1 MDFKRKRVIV
11 GVGSALV
18 DILARESEDF
28 LARTGAVKGGMVY
41 VDNAHIDQTL
51 SMTTSAPAVV
61 PGGSA
66 CNTAV
71 GVGQLGGAARFV
83 GTCGLGA
90 MGNFFENALR
100 KRGVEPR
107 LARSS
112 TPTGRVLSIITPDA
126 ERSMLTF
133 LGAASETR
141 PGDLREDYFTD
152 AAVVHIEGYLLHN
165 PELITAAL
173 RAARS
178 AGARVSL
185 DLASYNVV
193 AESRAFLAEIVREYV
208 DILIA
213 NEDEARAFTGRSDP
227 EKALEGLGRD
237 VPMAALKL
245 GPRGSLIAADGSVV
259 RVPARGDG
267 QAVDTTGAGDLW
279 ASGFLFGLV
288 SGYSLE
294 KSGAIGSA
302 CGYEVCQVM
311 GASIPKEGWQRIRKS
326 IELPQPFSEASAVQ
340 TTGGA
345 LPPLQSAAN
354 GRSPKQG
361 SGRSRR

>member
-1 MDFKRKRVIV
+1 LERVYVDFNRKHVIV

-18 DILARESEDF
+18 DILAQESDEF
-28 LARTGAVKGGMVY
+28 VARSGAVKGGMVY
-41 VDNAHIDQTL
+41 VDNAHIDRTL
-51 SMTTSAPAVV
+51 AQASNPPAVV

-66 CNTAV
+66 CNTTV

-83 GTCGLGA
+83 GTCGQGA
-90 MGNFFENALR
+90 MGNFFEKALR
-100 KRGVEPR
+100 SRRVDPR
-107 LARSS
+107 LARSD
-112 TPTGRVLSIITPDA
+112 TPTGRVLSIVTPDA

-141 PGDLREDYFTD
+141 PEDLRADYFAD
-152 AAVVHIEGYLLHN
+152 AAVVHIEGYLLFN
-165 PELITAAL
+165 PDLILAAL

-193 AESRAFLAEIVREYV
+193 DQSREFLADIVREYV

-227 EKALEGLGRD
+227 EQALSALGREARIA
-237 VPMAALKL
+237 VLKL
-245 GPRGSLIAADGSVV
+245 GPRGSRIAADGRVV
-259 RVPARGDG
+259 NVPAQGDG
-267 QAVDTTGAGDLW
+267 RAVDTTGAGDLW

-302 CGYEVCQVM
+302 CGYEVCQVL
-311 GASIPKEGWQRIRKS
+311 GASIPEAGWQRIRKLLEPPHPS
-326 IELPQPFSEASAVQ
+326 SDASSVQ
-340 TTGGA
+340 ATGGA
-345 LPPLQSAAN
+345 V
-354 GRSPKQG
+354 SPT
-361 SGRSRR
+361 

>member
-1 MDFKRKRVIV
+1 VDFKRKHVIV

-18 DILARESEDF
+18 DILARESDEF
-28 LARTGAVKGGMVY
+28 LERMGAVKGGMGY
-41 VDNAHIDQTL
+41 VDNAHIDKPLTL
-51 SMTTSAPAVV
+51 TSSAPVVV

-66 CNTAV
+66 CNTTV
-71 GVGQLGGAARFV
+71 GISQLGGVARFV
-83 GTCGLGA
+83 GTCGKGA
-90 MGNFFENALR
+90 MGDFFENALR
-100 KRGVEPR
+100 TQRVDPK

-141 PGDLREDYFTD
+141 PENLREDYFSD
-152 AAVVHIEGYLLHN
+152 AAVVHIEGYLLFN
-165 PELITAAL
+165 PELILAAL

-193 AESRAFLAEIVREYV
+193 SQSRDFLADIVREYV

-213 NEDEARAFTGRSDP
+213 NEDEARVFTGRTDP
-227 EKALEGLGRD
+227 EKTIEALARD
-237 VPMAALKL
+237 VPIAALKL
-245 GPRGSLIAADGSVV
+245 GPRGSLIAAGDRVV
-259 RVPARGDG
+259 NVPAQGDG
-267 QAVDTTGAGDLW
+267 RALDTTGAGDLW

-288 SGYSLE
+288 AGYPLE

-302 CGYEVCQVM
+302 CGYEVCRVM
-311 GASIPKEGWQRIRKS
+311 GASIPEEGWQRIKTLLETS
-326 IELPQPFSEASAVQ
+326 DPSSDEPAIQATGEAALPRQSSAV
-340 TTGGA
+340 G
-345 LPPLQSAAN
+345 PPL
-354 GRSPKQG
+354 K
-361 SGRSRR
+361 

>member
-1 MDFKRKRVIV
+1 MDFKKKHVIV

-18 DILARESEDF
+18 DILARESDEF
-28 LARTGAVKGGMVY
+28 LARSGAVKGGMVY

-51 SMTTSAPAVV
+51 SMASTTPAVV

-83 GTCGLGA
+83 GTCGQGA

-100 KRGVEPR
+100 TRGVDPR

-141 PGDLREDYFTD
+141 PEDLREDYFAD
-152 AAVVHIEGYLLHN
+152 AAVVHIEGYLLFN
-165 PELITAAL
+165 PELIVAAL

-178 AGARVSL
+178 AGSRVSL

-193 AESRAFLAEIVREYV
+193 TQSRDFLADMVREYV

-213 NEDEARAFTGRSDP
+213 NEEEARAYTGQSDP
-227 EKALEGLGRD
+227 EKALDVLGREAQI
-237 VPMAALKL
+237 AALKL
-245 GPRGSLIAADGSVV
+245 GPRGSLIAADGRVV
-259 RVPARGDG
+259 SVPAQGDG
-267 QAVDTTGAGDLW
+267 RAVDTTGAGDLW

-294 KSGAIGSA
+294 KCGAIGSA

-311 GASIPKEGWQRIRKS
+311 GASIPEEGWQRIKKLLGPPHPS
-326 IELPQPFSEASAVQ
+326 NDASAVQ
-340 TTGGA
+340 ATGGVA
-345 LPPLQSAAN
+345 PPTQSSAD
-354 GRSPKQG
+354 GRSPK
-361 SGRSRR
+361 

>member
-1 MDFKRKRVIV
+1 MDFNRKQVIV

-18 DILARESEDF
+18 DILARESDEF
-28 LARTGAVKGGMVY
+28 LERSGAVKGGMVY
-41 VDNAHIDQTL
+41 VEDAHIEQTL
-51 SMTTSAPAVV
+51 AMASGTPAVV

-83 GTCGLGA
+83 GTCGHGP

-100 KRGVEPR
+100 SRGVDPR
-107 LARSS
+107 LARSG

-126 ERSMLTF
+126 ERSMLTY

-141 PGDLREDYFTD
+141 PEDLRGDYFAD
-152 AAVVHIEGYLLHN
+152 AAVVHIEGYLLFN
-165 PELITAAL
+165 PDLILAAL

-193 AESRAFLAEIVREYV
+193 AQSRAFLTDIVREHV

-213 NEDEARAFTGRSDP
+213 NEEEARAFTGRSDP
-227 EKALEGLGRD
+227 QQALAALGREA
-237 VPMAALKL
+237 PIAALKL
-245 GPRGSLIAADGSVV
+245 GPRGSLIAADGRVV
-259 RVPARGDG
+259 GVPARGDG
-267 QAVDTTGAGDLW
+267 RAVDTTGAGDLW

-288 SGYSLE
+288 AGYSLE

-311 GASIPKEGWQRIRKS
+311 GASIPEEGWQRIRKLLEPPPPS
-326 IELPQPFSEASAVQ
+326 SDGVAAQATGEAR
-340 TTGGA
+340 
-345 LPPLQSAAN
+345 PLHPYSAA
-354 GRSPKQG
+354 GRSSK
-361 SGRSRR
+361 

>member
-1 MDFKRKRVIV
+1 VDFNRKHVIV

-18 DILARESEDF
+18 DILAQGSDEF
-28 LARTGAVKGGMVY
+28 VARSGAIKGGMVY

-51 SMTTSAPAVV
+51 AQAASPPAIV

-66 CNTAV
+66 CNTTV
-71 GVGQLGGAARFV
+71 GVGQLGGTARFV
-83 GTCGLGA
+83 GTCGQGA

-100 KRGVEPR
+100 TRRVDPR
-107 LARSS
+107 LARSN

-141 PGDLREDYFTD
+141 PEDLREDYFAD
-152 AAVVHIEGYLLHN
+152 AAVVHIEGYLLFN
-165 PELITAAL
+165 PKLIVAAL
-173 RAARS
+173 KAARS

-193 AESRAFLAEIVREYV
+193 AQSRDFLADIVREYV

-227 EKALEGLGRD
+227 EQALSALNREARI
-237 VPMAALKL
+237 AALKL
-245 GPRGSLIAADGSVV
+245 GPRGSRIAADGRVV
-259 RVPARGDG
+259 NVPAQGDG
-267 QAVDTTGAGDLW
+267 RAVDTTGAGDLW

-302 CGYEVCQVM
+302 CGYEVCQVL
-311 GASIPKEGWQRIRKS
+311 GASIPEAGWQRIRKLL
-326 IELPQPFSEASAVQ
+326 EPPHASSDASSVQ
-340 TTGGA
+340 ASGGA
-345 LPPLQSAAN
+345 
-354 GRSPKQG
+354 GSPT
-361 SGRSRR
+361 